1 MNSLINVVANDS
13 LTMSSLEIAK
23 LTKVRHDNARR
34 TMESLKNKGLIT
46 VTQFEEPTKGG
57 GKPTLVYHVNKRDS
71 FVVVARLSPEFT
83 AALVDRWQKLEA
95 EVSEPKY
102 QLPDFTNPVEAARAW
117 ANEVEAKQALEHKV
131 EEDKPKVKFFED
143 IGDANNLQNMTAVSQ
158 ALGIGRNT
166 LFKQLRDMGIFQKDK
181 TYPYTR
187 FINEGYF
194 VVKEKV
200 APNGNF
206 FSQTFVTGKGLQYL
220 YNKLIL
226 N

>member
-1 MNSLINVVANDS
+1 MNSLMTVDNDT

-23 LTKVRHDNARR
+23 LTGKRHDNVMADIRN
-34 TMESLKNKGLIT
+34 MLKELGIL
-46 VTQFEEPTKGG
+46 
-57 GKPTLVYHVNKRDS
+57 
-71 FVVVARLSPEFT
+71 APEFSGT
-83 AALVDRWQKLEA
+83 RLVRGKEYKIYNLPKRECLILVSGYSATLRAKIIDRWQKLEA
-95 EVSEPKY
+95 EVKEPKY